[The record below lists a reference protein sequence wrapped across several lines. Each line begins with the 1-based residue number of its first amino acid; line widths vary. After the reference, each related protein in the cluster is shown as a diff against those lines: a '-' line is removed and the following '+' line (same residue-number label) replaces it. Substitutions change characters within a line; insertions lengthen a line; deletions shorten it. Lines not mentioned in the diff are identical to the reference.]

1 MTSVSQFFITT
12 AAFVT
17 FELLVKQVSGL
28 TGKVSGRTQRFP
40 FRYISVGCKNRLG
53 EDFGLLSKYYHDNK
67 RRINRSVAPCFLVVF
82 LWSNK
87 S

>member
-1 MTSVSQFFITT
+1 MIQCYIATISHTDMTSVSQFFITT

-67 RRINRSVAPCFLVVF
+67 
-82 LWSNK
+82 K
-87 S
+87 GK